1 MRRFAALAAA
11 ALVLVCAFAGRADA
25 VVYGSPDGDAHPYV
39 GVVRFWDASGT
50 YLQRCSGTMLSARVF
65 LTAAHC
71 TAGAA
76 RARVWLTSTAPTILD
91 VNAGVGDPGY
101 EGTPYTNPGWQGLVP
116 PNTHDIGVVVLD
128 RPVSGLSTFG
138 ELPSPG
144 QFDGLATKR
153 GLQSQLFTVVGYG
166 LQGVRPRNVELVQR
180 YAGTAMFVADSSP
193 FTAGYN
199 FQLSSDPGA
208 AHSGGAC
215 FGDSGGPVFY
225 GSSTLIAGV
234 NSFVRGDLCVGSNYA
249 HRVDLAD
256 ENAWIRGF
264 LR

>member
-11 ALVLVCAFAGRADA
+11 ALVSACALTSGAGA
-25 VVYGSPDGDAHPYV
+25 VVYGSPDGNAHPYV
-39 GVVRFWDASGT
+39 GVVRFWDASGK
-50 YLQRCSGTMLSARVF
+50 YVQRCSGTMLSPRVF

-76 RARVWLTSTAPTILD
+76 RARVWLTSPAPTILD

-101 EGTPYTNPGWQGLVP
+101 GGAPYTNPGWQGLVP
-116 PNTHDIGVVVLD
+116 PDTHDVGVVVLD
-128 RPVSGLSTFG
+128 SPVSGLSAFG
-138 ELPSPG
+138 QVPSPG
-144 QFDGLATKR
+144 QFDGLATQR
-153 GLQSQLFTVVGYG
+153 GLQNQLFTVVGYG
-166 LQGVRPRNVELVQR
+166 LQGVRPQYVELVQR
-180 YAGTAMFVADSSP
+180 YAGTARFVADSSP

-225 GSSTLIAGV
+225 GSSTLIVGV
-234 NSFVRGDLCVGSNYA
+234 NSFLRGEGCVGSSFA
-249 HRVDLAD
+249 HRIDLAD
-256 ENAWIRGF
+256 ESAWIRSF
-264 LR
+264 LN

>member
-1 MRRFAALAAA
+1 MRRFAALAAF
-11 ALVLVCAFAGRADA
+11 LFVSCACAGSAGA

-39 GVVRFWDASGT
+39 GVVRFWDASGR
-50 YLQRCSGTMLSARVF
+50 YLQRCSGTMLSPRVF

-76 RARVWLTSTAPTILD
+76 SARVWLTSTAPSISD
-91 VNAGVGDPGY
+91 VNAGVGDPGHA
-101 EGTPYTNPGWQGLVP
+101 GTPYTNPGWVGLVP
-116 PNTHDIGVVVLD
+116 PNTHDVGVVVLD
-128 RPVSGLSTFG
+128 APVSGLSTFG
-138 ELPSPG
+138 QLPAAG
-144 QFDGLATKR
+144 QFDGLATQR
-153 GLQSQLFTVVGYG
+153 GLQNQLFTVVGYG
-166 LQGVRPRNVELVQR
+166 LQGVTPRYLELVQR

-225 GSSTLIAGV
+225 GTSNLIAGV
-234 NSFVRGDLCVGSNYA
+234 NSFLRGDNCVGSNFA

-256 ENAWIRGF
+256 ENAWIRSF